1 MLVRMRMGLARRVLG
16 TVRVL
21 MVFVMQ
27 MRMRVSHRL
36 VNVLMFVMLS
46 HVQPETQCH
55 EHSCRE
61 ELQGDGLSERDNG
74 GNSPQEG
81 RCREIGSCSRR
92 SQMSERN
99 DEKRQAYAVSQK
111 ANTHR
116 KNRREGRGQ

>member
-46 HVQPETQCH
+46 HVQPDTYRHQSSGYNEAKC
-55 EHSCRE
+55 EAF
-61 ELQGDGLSERDNG
+61 SESENRNY
-74 GNSPQEG
+74 SSKER
-81 RCREIGSCSRR
+81 RCREIGASPRCA
-92 SQMSERN
+92 QVP
-99 DEKRQAYAVSQK
+99 KRDNVEYQA
-111 ANTHR
+111 
-116 KNRREGRGQ
+116 